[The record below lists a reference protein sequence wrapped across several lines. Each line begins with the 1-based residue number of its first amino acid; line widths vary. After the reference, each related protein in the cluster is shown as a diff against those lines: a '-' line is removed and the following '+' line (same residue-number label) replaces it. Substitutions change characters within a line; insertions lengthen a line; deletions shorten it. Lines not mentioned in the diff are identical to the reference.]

1 MVTGSS
7 HLLMPTAQEIGTAI
21 RASVSGAVYRRGAHY
36 AKRNRV
42 RKVQVNVEHEGTIVV
57 HGVVHGMRAY
67 RTTLTYDL
75 GTRRFTRLTCTC
87 PYGVGCKHAVALA
100 LVFARERCTETPTDD
115 VHAVRELETAT
126 PVPYR
131 PRKSLLGGDPPP
143 SPVFDRTLYMVV
155 LYRQRGYVATLCR
168 KERFYEQVHLA
179 KILAMAGLTDP
190 ERALLTH
197 LKRYDARMFEDG
209 MHHVA
214 ELLALVAQA
223 GFEVRCTDE
232 YYLNPYS
239 REPRRVYVNLNPPPI
254 RVHVLHETLPVEH
267 GEVVRHTVRATL
279 PDEREP
285 GMGVKHSLWLVSN
298 QCLVH
303 DVGMEVRLYALTPP
317 WLAVFHRMEAVYRP
331 YGIGT
336 TEYLYV
342 GAALGSAE
350 LERFDGFCVEA
361 GPSLD
366 LSVDEVVRHMTVHC
380 DPPRFALHV
389 EYHADESMVRVVPVA
404 EYAGWESD
412 VSRAVSRSR
421 VGRARYAYRTTPEHD
436 GTHLIHEERGAL
448 SYTRLAPTDEVAF
461 YREIEARHEALG
473 FTSTLKCTYR
483 GKTVVERFIHG
494 TWPMLAAFAEERR
507 LVIRFTHD
515 VLPTERVSFT
525 ADITSDADV
534 EHDWLHFDL
543 NLYCAGE
550 RVTLEKLYRFMESGA
565 AYWRKDDGTLVEV
578 ENRAELERLVRVLKS
593 FRARREGGFEGR
605 LCSVPE
611 LSYVMTSSPHYSAT
625 FGKGLRAFL
634 KRTES
639 GTPIRPT
646 RLPKRVKEMLRPYQ
660 VEGVAWLYFLRSYHF
675 AGILADDMGLGKTVQ
690 TLTLLARERVVG
702 APSIVVCP
710 KSLLYNWRHE
720 AATFFPDLRVLVYE
734 GTPTERA
741 RIRADFAS
749 HDLVVVSYGT
759 LQRDRQVLCAE
770 GVRYTYAVLDEAQYI
785 KNHLTK
791 AAQSVKELP
800 ADYRLALTGT
810 PLENHVFEVWSIFD
824 YLMPGF
830 LGGHAAFQKAYYKP
844 IMERG
849 DTDALEQLR
858 RKVRPFM
865 LRRTKEQVLAE
876 LPPKV
881 EQTCECVL
889 TDAQNV
895 LYQQI
900 LADVRGSV
908 FTAVQDK
915 GFAGAQIHILAGLT
929 KLRQVCNHPALLTK
943 EGDHTLYD
951 SVKLD
956 TCIELIED
964 VAQSG
969 RKVLVF
975 SQFTGM
981 LDILAD
987 VLTKRGITHVYLSGK
1002 TRKRHELIERFNTD
1016 PSITVFLISLKAGGV
1031 GLNLTAADNVIL
1043 FDPWWN
1049 PSVERQA
1056 VDRTHRIGQTRSVNV
1071 YRLLTK
1077 GTIEEKI
1084 QALQRTKQ
1092 DLVDAV
1098 VAESGEL
1105 ARKLTWEEVRE
1116 LFTA

>member
-1 MVTGSS
+1 
-7 HLLMPTAQEIGTAI
+7 MPTVQEINAAI
-21 RASVSGAVYRRGAHY
+21 RAAVSGAVYRRGVHY
-36 AKRNRV
+36 AKRKRVGRV
-42 RKVQVNVEHEGTIVV
+42 RVVMESDGTLTVQ
-57 HGVVHGMRAY
+57 GVVRGIRPY
-67 RTTLTYDL
+67 RTELAYDP
-75 GTRRFTRLTCTC
+75 GAGQFTRFTCTC

-100 LVFARERCTETPTDD
+100 LVFAREHYGLERDTPVIATR
-115 VHAVRELETAT
+115 AIRELGTGT
-126 PVPYR
+126 SLSNRR
-131 PRKSLLGGDPPP
+131 PRPALLGGDSTAP
-143 SPVFDRTLYMVV
+143 PVFDRSAYLVV
-155 LYRQRGYVATLCR
+155 LHRQCGYTATLCR
-168 KERFYEQVHLA
+168 KERFYEQVHITKL
-179 KILAMAGLTDP
+179 LAMQGVTDS
-190 ERALLTH
+190 ERALLMY
-197 LKRYDARMFEDG
+197 LKQHDGRVYEDG
-209 MHHVA
+209 AHQAA
-214 ELLALVAQA
+214 ELLPLVARA
-223 GFEVRCTDE
+223 GFEVCCTDE
-232 YYLNPYS
+232 HHVTPYMH
-239 REPRRVYVNLNPPPI
+239 EPQRVRVTLDPPPI
-254 RVHVLHETLPVEH
+254 RVHVLHEALLMGHE
-267 GEVVRHTVRATL
+267 EVVRHAVRATL
-279 PDEREP
+279 SDEREP
-285 GMGVKHSLWLVSN
+285 GVGVKRSLWLASD

-303 DVGMEVRLYALTPP
+303 DTGTEVRLYTLTPP

-331 YGIGT
+331 YATGVV
-336 TEYLYV
+336 EYLYV
-342 GAALGSAE
+342 GAVLGPAE
-350 LERFDGFCVEA
+350 LERFAALCAEA
-361 GPSLD
+361 GPFLD
-366 LSVDEVVRHMTVHC
+366 LFVDEAVRHMTVYH
-380 DPPRFALHV
+380 DPPRFAFHV
-389 EYHADESMVRVVPVA
+389 EYRADEPMVRVVPVA

-421 VGRARYAYRTTPEHD
+421 VGRARYAYRATPEHD
-436 GTHLIHEERGAL
+436 GTHIIRLEERGAL
-448 SYTRLAPTDEVAF
+448 SYIRLAPAEEIAF
-461 YREIEARHEALG
+461 FRELEMRHEALG
-473 FTSTLKCTYR
+473 FTNTLKCLCR
-483 GKTVVERFIHG
+483 GKTVVERFLRG
-494 TWPMLAAFAEERR
+494 TWPTLAALAEADH
-507 LVIRFTHD
+507 LVVRFTHD
-515 VLPTERVSFT
+515 TLPTERVLFT
-525 ADITSDADV
+525 ADIASDTDV
-534 EHDWLHFDL
+534 ERDWLHFDL
-543 NLYCAGE
+543 NLYCGGE
-550 RVTLEKLYRFMESGA
+550 RVTLEKLYAFMESGA

-593 FRARREGGFEGR
+593 FRARRDGGFEGK
-605 LCSVPE
+605 LYSVPE

-639 GTPIRPT
+639 GTPIRPV
-646 RLPKRVKEMLRPYQ
+646 RLAKRVKEVLRPYQ
-660 VEGVAWLYFLRSYHF
+660 AEGVAWLYFLRSHHF
-675 AGILADDMGLGKTVQ
+675 AGILADDMGLGKTLQ
-690 TLTLLARERVVG
+690 ALTVLARERVAGV
-702 APSIVVCP
+702 PSIVVCP
-710 KSLLYNWRHE
+710 KSLLHNWRHE

-734 GTPTERA
+734 GTPVERERA
-741 RIRADFAS
+741 RADFAS

-759 LQRDRQVLCAE
+759 LQRDRRVLCAA

-830 LGGHAAFQKAYYKP
+830 LGGHASFQKAYYKP
-844 IMERG
+844 IMEGG
-849 DTDALEQLR
+849 DRDAQEQLR

-889 TDAQNV
+889 TDTQNV

-908 FTAVQDK
+908 FSAVREK

-943 EGDHTLYD
+943 ESDHTMYD
-951 SVKLD
+951 SAKLD

-964 VAQSG
+964 VAQGG

-987 VLTKRGITHVYLSGK
+987 TLVKRGITHLYLSGK

-1071 YRLLTK
+1071 YRLLAK